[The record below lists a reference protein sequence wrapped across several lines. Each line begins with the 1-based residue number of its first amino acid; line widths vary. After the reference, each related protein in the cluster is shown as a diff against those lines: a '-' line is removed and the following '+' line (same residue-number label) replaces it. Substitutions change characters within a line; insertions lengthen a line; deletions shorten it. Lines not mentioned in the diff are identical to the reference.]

1 MTKSRTRQESTSPRR
16 PRTPLLTPPGS
27 VARKYETAL
36 RRDFGI
42 ELSEFSDHE
51 LRATAASHGLR
62 QVLVRRILAGVQPV
76 IAVARRLRS
85 SPRLT
90 LAVRTY
96 DKAQREFMLR
106 FSSLAPTT
114 LRRRRS
120 TTRLTRL
127 DDEEIRLVAAA
138 FIWTSLKADILWIYA
153 NSVVA
158 EGRNVTTSRALRNAI
173 RSYDQL
179 SQRQIASAHDRY
191 NFTLRPRRDPR
202 TQAKDTTTRAR
213 R

>member
-1 MTKSRTRQESTSPRR
+1 MTKSRTRQEPTSPRT
-16 PRTPLLTPPGS
+16 PRTRLLTPPGS
-27 VARKYETAL
+27 VAREYETAL

-42 ELSEFSDHE
+42 ELSAFSDHE
-51 LRATAASHGLR
+51 LRAAAASHGLR
-62 QVLVRRILAGVQPV
+62 QVLVRRILAGVRPV
-76 IAVARRLRS
+76 IAVARRLQS

-96 DKAQREFMLR
+96 DKAHREFILR
-106 FSSLAPTT
+106 VGPLAPTT

-120 TTRLTRL
+120 STGLTRL

-138 FIWTSLKADILWIYA
+138 FIWGSLQADILWIYA

-158 EGRNVTTSRALRNAI
+158 EGRNVATSRALRNAI
-173 RSYDQL
+173 RSYDRM
-179 SQRQIASAHDRY
+179 SQRQIASAHERY